1 MRGRTTELSDDAY
14 MGAIVTGLLAGLF
27 LGYALQRSDLCFH
40 STFRG
45 LWEHRFDLVRGYM
58 LAVAVAAVGLSL
70 IFALGPW
77 DQLNRGLGF
86 RPVSIVAGGLTIGV
100 GMVVAASC
108 TSGLFYKLGS
118 GMAGAAVGLAGWAAG
133 ELAAKDIRLPGPT
146 LLDAGE
152 EGTIP
157 GVLGVSPLTVALPLL
172 SIVVVLLW
180 RSRRAGRTDPSSEPW
195 RWRWPAIGTG
205 VGLAT
210 VAGWALAG
218 AGGATF
224 GPSTTGAVSGLVAGT
239 PNEWQLS
246 SLVAIVFGAA
256 IAARAR
262 GGWWVRGESA
272 RRLAGLFVGGLLLG
286 AGAIVA
292 GGCNLGHGLS
302 GMAQLNVS
310 STVAVVSMIAG
321 VGLARAVQ
329 RRGTVGRR
337 SATRASTTPV
347 P

>member
-1 MRGRTTELSDDAY
+1 MHM
-14 MGAIVTGLLAGLF
+14 MGAIVAGVLAGLLF
-27 LGYALQRSDLCFH
+27 GYALQRSDLCFH

-45 LWEHRFDLVRGYM
+45 IWERRFNLIRGYI
-58 LAVAVAAVGLSL
+58 LAVTIAAVGLSL
-70 IFALGPW
+70 VYAVGPW

-86 RPVSIVAGGLTIGV
+86 RPVSIVAGGLTIGI

-118 GMAGAAVGLAGWAAG
+118 GMAGAVVGLTGWAAG

-146 LLDAGE
+146 LLKGGE

-157 GVLGVSPLTVALPLL
+157 GVLGVPVLSVALPMLG
-172 SIVVVLLW
+172 VVVFVLW
-180 RSRRAGRTDPSSEPW
+180 RGRRAGRIDPPRESW
-195 RWRWPAIGTG
+195 QWRWPMIGVG

-224 GPSTTGAVSGLVAGT
+224 GPSTTGAVSGLVAGA

-246 SLVAIVFGAA
+246 LLLAIVLGSAF
-256 IAARAR
+256 AARTR

-272 RRLAGLFVGGLLLG
+272 RRLGGLFIGGLLLG

-310 STVAVVSMIAG
+310 STVAVASMIAG
-321 VGLARAVQ
+321 VGLAGFVRSFVFRDAVSPS
-329 RRGTVGRR
+329 GESKPSEGAL
-337 SATRASTTPV
+337 S
-347 P
+347 

>member
-1 MRGRTTELSDDAY
+1 M
-14 MGAIVTGLLAGLF
+14 MGAIVAGVLAGLF
-27 LGYALQRSDLCFH
+27 VGYALQRSDLCFH

-45 LWEHRFDLVRGYM
+45 IWERRFNLIRGYI
-58 LAVAVAAVGLSL
+58 LAVAIAAVGLSL
-70 IFALGPW
+70 IYALGAW

-86 RPVSIVAGGLTIGV
+86 RPVSIMAGGLTIGI
-100 GMVVAASC
+100 GMVVASSC

-133 ELAAKDIRLPGPT
+133 ELAAEDIRLPGPA
-146 LLDAGE
+146 LLEGGE

-157 GVLGVSPLTVALPLL
+157 AVLGVPRLTVALPLL
-172 SIVVVLLW
+172 GVVVFLLW
-180 RSRRAGRTDPSSEPW
+180 RGRRAGLGDPRESW
-195 RWRWPAIGTG
+195 QWRWPTIGVG

-239 PNEWQLS
+239 PNEWQVS
-246 SLVAIVFGAA
+246 FLVAIVLGSAL
-256 IAARAR
+256 AARTR

-272 RRLAGLFVGGLLLG
+272 HRLANLFIGGLLLG
-286 AGAIVA
+286 AGAIVT

-310 STVAVVSMIAG
+310 STVAVASMIAG
-321 VGLARAVQ
+321 VGLARLVQ
-329 RRGTVGRR
+329 RRVAARGR
-337 SATRASTTPV
+337 SGDSVSTGTPV

>member
-1 MRGRTTELSDDAY
+1 M
-14 MGAIVTGLLAGLF
+14 MGAIVAGVLAGLF
-27 LGYALQRSDLCFH
+27 VGYALQRSDLCFH

-45 LWEHRFDLVRGYM
+45 IWERRFNLIRGYI
-58 LAVAVAAVGLSL
+58 LAVAIAAVGLSL
-70 IFALGPW
+70 IYALGAW

-86 RPVSIVAGGLTIGV
+86 RPVSIMAGGLTIGI
-100 GMVVAASC
+100 GMVVASSC

-133 ELAAKDIRLPGPT
+133 ELAAEDIRLPGPA
-146 LLDAGE
+146 LLEGGE

-157 GVLGVSPLTVALPLL
+157 AVLGVPRLTVALPLL
-172 SIVVVLLW
+172 GVVVFLLW
-180 RSRRAGRTDPSSEPW
+180 RGRRAGLGDPRESW
-195 RWRWPAIGTG
+195 QWRWPTIGVG

-239 PNEWQLS
+239 PNEWQVS
-246 SLVAIVFGAA
+246 FLVAIVLGSAL
-256 IAARAR
+256 AARTR

-272 RRLAGLFVGGLLLG
+272 QRLTGLFIGGLLLG

-310 STVAVVSMIAG
+310 STVAVASMIAG
-321 VGLARAVQ
+321 VGLARLVQ
-329 RRGTVGRR
+329 RRVAARGR
-337 SATRASTTPV
+337 SGDSVSTGTPV